1 MMNISDKIIK
11 LIAYANVK
19 MTAFL
24 GLNRMVPY
32 ELKRLQSA
40 INLRPSL
47 SGWWKMQGRYIY
59 IIAVNFTVEDIYPF
73 PLFIVSSVSLAGGW
87 NASRCVKH
95 AFEFRVFWRWEELLD
110 LEISMELYRTFRYE
124 DLSLMH
130 ASQATRLF
138 FHAFCWQ
145 VGESS
150 NLDEVVSTPCMCYH
164 LLTGAHGH
172 I

>member
-73 PLFIVSSVSLAGGW
+73 PLFIASSVSLAGGW

-95 AFEFRVFWRWEELLD
+95 AFEFRVFD
-110 LEISMELYRTFRYE
+110 
-124 DLSLMH
+124 
-130 ASQATRLF
+130 
-138 FHAFCWQ
+138 
-145 VGESS
+145 
-150 NLDEVVSTPCMCYH
+150 DERNF
-164 LLTGAHGH
+164 
-172 I
+172 

>member
-95 AFEFRVFWRWEELLD
+95 AFEFRVFD
-110 LEISMELYRTFRYE
+110 
-124 DLSLMH
+124 
-130 ASQATRLF
+130 
-138 FHAFCWQ
+138 
-145 VGESS
+145 
-150 NLDEVVSTPCMCYH
+150 DERNF
-164 LLTGAHGH
+164 
-172 I
+172 

>member
-73 PLFIVSSVSLAGGW
+73 PLFSMACVSPFPLFIASSVSLAGGW

-95 AFEFRVFWRWEELLD
+95 AFEFRVFD
-110 LEISMELYRTFRYE
+110 
-124 DLSLMH
+124 
-130 ASQATRLF
+130 
-138 FHAFCWQ
+138 
-145 VGESS
+145 
-150 NLDEVVSTPCMCYH
+150 DERNF
-164 LLTGAHGH
+164 
-172 I
+172 